1 MDRRR
6 PIFFDKICPNK
17 EFPFHLFREG
27 LDLRTCKRA
36 ILIENFF
43 SALLNG
49 LVDCLNRT
57 FTIAKVIKATISFAI
72 YASFFTR
79 ESVSSTSILRIAAF
93 EEKKNFFSVTENKQN
108 KNAFHVFKNPY
119 RLTITLYI
127 QSQY

>member
-6 PIFFDKICPNK
+6 SIFFDKICPNK
-17 EFPFHLFREG
+17 EFPIHLFREG

-49 LVDCLNRT
+49 VVDCLNRT

-93 EEKKNFFSVTENKQN
+93 EEKKELFFS
-108 KNAFHVFKNPY
+108 Y
-119 RLTITLYI
+119 
-127 QSQY
+127 